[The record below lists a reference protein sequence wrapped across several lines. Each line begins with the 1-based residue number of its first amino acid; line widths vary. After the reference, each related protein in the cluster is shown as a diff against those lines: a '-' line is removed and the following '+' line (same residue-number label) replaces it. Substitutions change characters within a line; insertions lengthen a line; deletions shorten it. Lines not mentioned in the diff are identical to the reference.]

1 MPPLGLMEADPLC
14 RTLQV
19 ICRSWSW
26 FPGALLFTTGG
37 PWQQLSE
44 VSSLQMSLA
53 VVCILSPGLHL
64 APTSHPWQYLV
75 PCTKHFRGSDVSL
88 GMLSELVLSCV
99 FQEAAVYGE
108 HIWFETS
115 VSGDFCYVGEQNCMA
130 KLLVSHLGP
139 PDSPAMATN
148 PAVLSPCGE
157 TAEPTLLLLLLLGHM
172 QGSGELPRQGLCPS
186 YLCILEGQAPSFCQ
200 YWFSVCNGNL
210 IQECRLPRG
219 FQKECVGIPH
229 PWKDN
234 LNPRTFSTGEK

>member
-1 MPPLGLMEADPLC
+1 MPPLGMMKTAAPC

-26 FPGALLFTTGG
+26 FSGALLFTAGG
-37 PWQQLSE
+37 PWQQLFE

-64 APTSHPWQYLV
+64 AAASHPWQYLV
-75 PCTKHFRGSDVSL
+75 PCTKHFRGSGVSL
-88 GMLSELVLSCV
+88 GVLSELALSCV

-139 PDSPAMATN
+139 PASPPMATN

-157 TAEPTLLLLLLLGHM
+157 TAEPMLLRLGHM
-172 QGSGELPRQGLCPS
+172 QGSEELPRQGLCPS
-186 YLCILEGQAPSFCQ
+186 YLCILEGQVPSFCHC
-200 YWFSVCNGNL
+200 WVSVCNGNL
-210 IQECRLPRG
+210 IQDCNLPGG
-219 FQKECVGIPH
+219 FQKEGVGIPH

-234 LNPRTFSTGEK
+234 LNPRPFNMGEK